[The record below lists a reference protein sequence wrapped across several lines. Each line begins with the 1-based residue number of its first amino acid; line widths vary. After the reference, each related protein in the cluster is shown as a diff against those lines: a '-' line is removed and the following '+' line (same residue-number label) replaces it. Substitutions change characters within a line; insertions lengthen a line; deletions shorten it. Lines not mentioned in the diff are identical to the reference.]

1 MRRII
6 SVIALAALAGAC
18 GSDDS
23 APSLS
28 DTLTEST
35 WVTSAEAYH
44 VYLDDGTYNVSFNR
58 ATAEGVDQAEGQD
71 ENTPDPELLEWGT
84 WTLESDVLTLVPDA
98 QSPSCADIIGVYQL
112 DVIDDGTR
120 IDVTVQDDTCE
131 GRSSD
136 VSMGLTQAEP

>member
-1 MRRII
+1 MRGII

-18 GSDDS
+18 GSNDS

-35 WVTSAEAYH
+35 WVTSAEAYQ

-71 ENTPDPELLEWGT
+71 ENTADPELLEWGT
-84 WTLESDVLTLVPDA
+84 WTVESDVLTLVPDA

-112 DVIDDGTR
+112 DVTDDGTR
-120 IDVTVQDDTCE
+120 IDVTVQDDTCN